1 MTELGNRR
9 HSLLRCRIPGTAE
22 IRLNNMTMPS
32 LQISTAKFSISCS
45 ITDEITSVFG
55 DLLRG

>member
-22 IRLNNMTMPS
+22 IRLNKHDH
-32 LQISTAKFSISCS
+32 A
-45 ITDEITSVFG
+45 
-55 DLLRG
+55 